1 MLNHFNLRDL
11 LLRKTENTISILLIK
26 IGITANI
33 LSILG
38 FILIIIASFFV
49 ISNNLVFGGI
59 FLLIS
64 STFDMLDGSIARA
77 SKTTSLFGAFLDSTL
92 DRISEFLIFSSIL
105 IYYLINDSKTS
116 NSNIIPIILCITSI
130 GTSFLVSYTRARA
143 EGLHIKCTV
152 GIFTRAERIIVLFLG
167 IMLSPIVII
176 DTIVVSL
183 AIITILSFITVI
195 QRIIYTQKHLKPN

>member
-33 LSILG
+33 LTILG
-38 FILIIIASFFV
+38 FILIIIASFFI
-49 ISNNLVFGGI
+49 ISNNLVIGGI

-77 SKTTSLFGAFLDSTL
+77 SKTTSLFGAFLDSTI

-167 IMLSPIVII
+167 IILSPIVII
-176 DTIVVSL
+176 DTIIVSL

-195 QRIIYTQKHLKPN
+195 QRIIYTQKHLEPN

>member
-33 LSILG
+33 LTILG

-77 SKTTSLFGAFLDSTL
+77 SKTTSLFGAFLDSTI

-167 IMLSPIVII
+167 IILSPIVII
-176 DTIVVSL
+176 DTIIVSL
-183 AIITILSFITVI
+183 AIITILSFITVM
-195 QRIIYTQKHLKPN
+195 QRIIYTQKHLEPN

>member
-33 LSILG
+33 LTILG
-38 FILIIIASFFV
+38 FILIIIASFFI
-49 ISNNLVFGGI
+49 ISNNLVIGGI

-195 QRIIYTQKHLKPN
+195 QRIIYTQKHLEPN

>member
-33 LSILG
+33 LTILG
-38 FILIIIASFFV
+38 FILIIIASFFI
-49 ISNNLVFGGI
+49 ISNNLVIGGI

>member
-1 MLNHFNLRDL
+1 MINHFNLRNIL
-11 LLRKTENTISILLIK
+11 LKKIEHTISILLIK
-26 IGITANI
+26 IGVTANM

-38 FILIIIASFFV
+38 FLLAIVASFF
-49 ISNNLVFGGI
+49 IIFNNLVLGGI

-64 STFDMLDGSIARA
+64 SIFDMLDGSIARA

-105 IYYLINDSKTS
+105 IYYLINDS
-116 NSNIIPIILCITSI
+116 NNIIPIILCITSI

-143 EGLHIKCTV
+143 ESLQVKCTV

-167 IMLSPIVII
+167 IILSPIVILN
-176 DTIVVSL
+176 TIVISL
-183 AIITILSFITVI
+183 AIITTLSFVTVI
-195 QRIIYTQKHLKPN
+195 QRMVYTQKHLN

>member
-1 MLNHFNLRDL
+1 MINYFNLRNIL
-11 LLRKTENTISILLIK
+11 LKKPEHTISILLIK
-26 IGITANI
+26 IGVTANI
-33 LSILG
+33 LTILG
-38 FILIIIASFFV
+38 FLLAILAGFFIV
-49 ISNNLVFGGI
+49 SNNLVLGGI

-64 STFDMLDGSIARA
+64 SIFDMLDGAIARV

-105 IYYLINDSKTS
+105 IYYLVNDSKTS
-116 NSNIIPIILCITSI
+116 TSNIIPIILCVTSI

-143 EGLHIKCTV
+143 ESLQIKCTV

-183 AIITILSFITVI
+183 AIITILSFITII
-195 QRIIYTQKHLKPN
+195 QRIIYTQKHLEPN

>member
-33 LSILG
+33 LTILG
-38 FILIIIASFFV
+38 FILIIIASFFI

-77 SKTTSLFGAFLDSTL
+77 SKTTSLFGAFLDSTI

-195 QRIIYTQKHLKPN
+195 QRIIYTQKHLEPN

>member
-33 LSILG
+33 LTILG

-77 SKTTSLFGAFLDSTL
+77 SKTTSLFGAFLDSTI

-167 IMLSPIVII
+167 IILSPIVII
-176 DTIVVSL
+176 DTIIVSL